1 MKNRDIVVF
10 VHGSNRKVVYELV
23 SAFMD
28 VAKTIDGIDVVR
40 FVPSSDDVTHD
51 ESFFRE
57 LRPDIV
63 GNDGIRVCG
72 LRGSIEEREADVFAT
87 DRVASAQQ
95 KPKTR
100 KASK

>member
-57 LRPDIV
+57 LRPDIF
-63 GNDGIRVCG
+63 GNDGI
-72 LRGSIEEREADVFAT
+72 
-87 DRVASAQQ
+87 RVASAQQ
-95 KPKTR
+95 KPNTR